1 MTTYKSYREAQRAE
15 KEKADKKK
23 TGGHPSSGVTPG
35 GDPRKGEGGHHRQ
48 A

>member
-23 TGGHPSSGVTPG
+23 TGGQE
-35 GDPRKGEGGHHRQ
+35 DRQ